1 MAKKK
6 VVEEDL
12 KALKVKLQEGKA
24 VIGTEVALKGIKNGT
39 LRKVFLSSNCPQKVR
54 EDISYY
60 AQLAS
65 IPVVELKYTNEEL
78 GIFCKKNFL
87 VSVLG
92 VTEE

>member
-6 VVEEDL
+6 VVEEDI

-24 VIGTEVALKGIKNGT
+24 VIGTEVALKGIKSGT
-39 LRKVFLSSNCPQKVR
+39 MRKVFISSNCPQKVK
-54 EDISYY
+54 EDLSYY
-60 AQLAS
+60 ARLAS